1 MRAHVSITGNSPD
14 GSEVFDKMADFKR
27 TKEYRE
33 LKQSIFDSL
42 KARGLTA
49 PIYEDMARRYL
60 SFCEMENEADKEIR
74 EKGLNIWDDRRGSW
88 QANPCISTKINAS
101 RQAAAIY
108 RALGFEDEA
117 KKAKVT
123 EDDGDDL

>member
-1 MRAHVSITGNSPD
+1 
-14 GSEVFDKMADFKR
+14 MADFKR

-33 LKQSIFDSL
+33 LKRSLFDNL

-60 SFCEMENEADKEIR
+60 SFKEMEVAADAEIS
-74 EKGLNIWDDRRGSW
+74 EKGLNIWDGKRCSW
-88 QANPCISTKINAS
+88 QANPCISTKMNAS

-117 KKAKVT
+117 KKAKPA
-123 EDDGDDL
+123 GDDDDAL